1 MAKGNMGNLL
11 QHYVALHAARALDA
25 QAGAF
30 EYVDLF
36 AMAPWEGLERATA
49 GFKRA
54 IATLDARPADD
65 LVAATFRAAW
75 ARRYGKELLPPAPK
89 RQYPNTAALLLE
101 APVRLAKMAVC
112 EHEETRRAEL
122 LAYLDEH
129 AQETPHDVFGR
140 WEEVRFANRANA
152 LMIMVDAYQVH
163 RKTQATSKKPG
174 YITVDRIRGALG
186 ALGLLKRGDDA
197 AATPAVA
204 TIFSYGELEPDA
216 THRVLE
222 AELEGKWGWNVTRV
236 QEPDVSPRAAGKTAW
251 HQGWWCASHESVR
264 APDDL
269 QQRWEQWRG

>member
-25 QAGAF
+25 KAGAF

-49 GFKRA
+49 GFKHA
-54 IATLDARPADD
+54 IGTLDARPAEDR
-65 LVAATFRAAW
+65 VAAAFRAAW
-75 ARRYGKELLPPAPK
+75 ARRYGKEVLPPAPK

-101 APVRLAKMAVC
+101 TPVRLAKMAVC
-112 EHEETRRAEL
+112 EHDETRREEL
-122 LAYLDEH
+122 QAYLDEH

-140 WEEVRFANRANA
+140 WEDVRFASRLNA
-152 LMIMVDAYQVH
+152 LMIMIDAYQVH

-174 YITVDRIRGALG
+174 YITVDRIRGVLG

-204 TIFSYGELEPDA
+204 TIFSYGETEPDA
-216 THRVLE
+216 THRVLL

-264 APDDL
+264 APEDL